1 MGHPQQAIAEVVGVH
16 QATVSRVLT
25 ALDDTRFFAK
35 ALLHAAALPIAEATI
50 DGVMASAEMGKPQ
63 PGIRV
68 LEDLGVLPRGN
79 ARAAGPD
86 IDICV
91 GEPGSPA
98 GEDPFD
104 DEVIDVESLPIADLT
119 QNSSVSDF

>member
-1 MGHPQQAIAEVVGVH
+1 MGHAQETIAQVVGVH
-16 QATVSRVLT
+16 QSTVSRTLT
-25 ALDDTRFFAK
+25 ALDDTRFSAK
-35 ALLHAAALPIAEATI
+35 ARLHAAALPIAEATM

-79 ARAAGPD
+79 AHAAGP
-86 IDICV
+86 CV
-91 GEPGSPA
+91 EISLGAPGSPA

-104 DEVIDVESLPIADLT
+104 DEVIDTESSPFLVETLRDS
-119 QNSSVSDF
+119 

>member
-16 QATVSRVLT
+16 QATVSRTLT
-25 ALDDTRFFAK
+25 ALDDTRFLAK
-35 ALLHAAALPIAEATI
+35 ALLHAAALSIAEATI

-79 ARAAGPD
+79 VRAAGP
-86 IDICV
+86 CV
-91 GEPGSPA
+91 EISLGAPGSPA

-104 DEVIDVESLPIADLT
+104 DEVIDMTSVPLLAD
-119 QNSSVSDF
+119 